1 MVILLMY
8 GKEMVLAEEF
18 KTGVEIPLEPE
29 MPDNTFNIT
38 FIVNQ
43 TILKFN
49 PNKLFYNQFNINKL
63 SASIFTIQCKYR
75 F

>member
-1 MVILLMY
+1 MY

-18 KTGVEIPLEPE
+18 ETGVEIPLEPE